1 MSMKSK
7 DVKNIE
13 KWATELDGVITMP
26 DLKVVFGGQSE
37 AALFKKLES
46 AVKEKVLIRV
56 KRGIYA
62 LPGTALEIISV
73 RINPDSYISTGTVL
87 ASKAIIGSVPMRR
100 IQAVKIGR
108 PRTYE
113 CETGIIEHLSI
124 RTGLYFGFETID
136 GIKVA
141 TVEKAFLD
149 VCYFYFKGR
158 RFSFDPESD
167 VNTGGLNSNVIS
179 GYLDK
184 YDRNFVSFFRRIW
197 KI

>member
-1 MSMKSK
+1 MKST

-13 KWATELDGVITMP
+13 KWASELDGVITMP

-46 AVKEKVLIRV
+46 AVKEKVLLKV

-62 LPGTALEIISV
+62 LPGTALETIST

-87 ASKAIIGSVPMRR
+87 AAKAIIGSVPARR

-108 PRTYE
+108 PRIYE
-113 CETGIIEHLSI
+113 CEAGIIEHLSI
-124 RTGLYFGFETID
+124 NSELYFGFETIK
-136 GIKVA
+136 GIKIA
-141 TVEKAFLD
+141 TPEKAFLD

-167 VNTGGLNSNVIS
+167 VNIVGLKADVIS
-179 GYLDK
+179 NCLDK
-184 YDRNFVSFFRRIW
+184 YDRRFVSFFRGIW
-197 KI
+197 DI

>member
-1 MSMKSK
+1 MKST

-13 KWATELDGVITMP
+13 KWASELDGVITMP
-26 DLKVVFGGQSE
+26 DLKILFGGQSE

-46 AVKEKVLIRV
+46 AVKDKVLIKV

-62 LPGTALEIISV
+62 LPGAPLEIIST

-87 ASKAIIGSVPMRR
+87 ASEAIIGSVPERR

-108 PRTYE
+108 PRVYE

-124 RTGLYFGFETID
+124 SPDLFFGFETVK
-136 GIKVA
+136 GIKYA

-149 VCYFYFKGR
+149 VCYFYYKGR

-167 VNTGGLNSNVIS
+167 VNINGLNAAVIS
-179 GYLDK
+179 GYLRK
-184 YDRNFVSFFRRIW
+184 YDRRFVSFFRRIW
-197 KI
+197 EI

>member
-1 MSMKSK
+1 MKSS

-13 KWATELDGVITMP
+13 KWASELDGVISLP

-46 AVKEKVLIRV
+46 VLKEKVLIKI

-62 LPGTALEIISV
+62 LPEASLEVISS
-73 RINPDSYISTGTVL
+73 RINPDAYISTGTVL
-87 ASKAIIGSVPMRR
+87 ASRAIIGSVPARK

-108 PRTYE
+108 PRVFK
-113 CETGIIEHLSI
+113 CERGIIEHLSI
-124 RTGLYFGFETID
+124 SPGLYFGFETVN
-136 GIKVA
+136 GIKYA
-141 TVEKAFLD
+141 SLEKAFLD

-158 RFSFDPESD
+158 SFSFDPESD
-167 VNTGGLNSNVIS
+167 IDSSGLDAETIS
-179 GYLDK
+179 SYLGN
-184 YDRNFVSFFRRIW
+184 YDLRFVSFFKRIW

>member
-1 MSMKSK
+1 MKSS

-13 KWATELDGVITMP
+13 KWASELDGVITLP
-26 DLKVVFGGQSE
+26 DLKVIFGGQSE
-37 AALFKKLES
+37 AALFKKLE
-46 AVKEKVLIRV
+46 AAIEDKVLLKI

-62 LPGTALEIISV
+62 LPGTSLEIISS

-87 ASKAIIGSVPMRR
+87 ASKAMIGSVPGRK

-108 PRTYE
+108 PRIFKF
-113 CETGIIEHLSI
+113 ETGVIEHLSI
-124 RTGLYFGFETID
+124 SPGLFFGFESVN
-136 GIKVA
+136 GIRYA
-141 TVEKAFLD
+141 TPEKAFLD

-167 VNTGGLNSNVIS
+167 VDTTGLNTGAIS
-179 GYLDK
+179 AYLKK
-184 YDRNFVSFFRRIW
+184 YDVRFVSFFRRIW

>member
-1 MSMKSK
+1 MKSS

-13 KWATELDGVITMP
+13 KWASELDGVITMP

-46 AVKEKVLIRV
+46 AVREKVLIKV
-56 KRGIYA
+56 KRGIYG
-62 LPGTALEIISV
+62 LPGSSLETISA

-87 ASKAIIGSVPMRR
+87 ASKAIIGSVPVRR

-108 PRTYE
+108 PRVYE
-113 CETGIIEHLSI
+113 CEIGIIEHLSI
-124 RTGLYFGFETID
+124 SPNLYFGFEAVS
-136 GIKVA
+136 GIKFA
-141 TVEKAFLD
+141 TAEKAFLD

-167 VNTGGLNSNVIS
+167 VNYGGLKAEIIS
-179 GYLDK
+179 DYLGK
-184 YDRNFVSFFRRIW
+184 YDRRFVSFFRRIW